1 MKKVR
6 IILIISLFCT
16 FTYLS
21 AKQVIVQLQDEQA
34 FKCELLYCSD
44 SLLYVWT
51 GFEDFNKEILKNDTI
66 RNVHSFRISQLAK
79 VILKIPKNF
88 GESAITAFTS
98 SLIAGSLI
106 TLLNFGDE
114 DIYAVLMF
122 NGFFNLVF
130 GSGLTII
137 LNFWSN
143 IPNNITFDQTKD
155 LYQSKRKL
163 KQKCLLKNHLDMQLI
178 QKLIQEIKP
187 I

>member
-1 MKKVR
+1 M
-6 IILIISLFCT
+6 IISLFCT
-16 FTYLS
+16 FTSLS
-21 AKQVIVQLQDEQA
+21 ARQVIVQLQDEQA

-51 GFEDFNKEILKNDTI
+51 GFEDFNKEILKNETI
-66 RNVHSFRISQLAK
+66 RNVHAFRISQLAK
-79 VILKIPKNF
+79 VILKLPKNF
-88 GESAITAFTS
+88 GESAVPAFTS
-98 SLIAGSLI
+98 SLIAGSVI

-114 DIYAVLMF
+114 DIYAILMF

-143 IPNNITFDQTKD
+143 IPNNINYDQTKD

-163 KQKCLLKNHLDMQLI
+163 KQKRLLKNHLDMQLI